1 MKDKTQLSD
10 LTKYE
15 IEEWLVNTVT
25 GRAPIPRYRGA
36 QIFRWLGRG
45 VRSFE
50 EMTDLPLRL
59 RADLA
64 ARASTGIPEIVSS
77 VRSPRDGTVKYA
89 VKTADG
95 CVVESVLMRYK
106 HGDTV
111 CVSSQAGCRM
121 GCEFCATKPKSF
133 VRSLTPGEMFGQVV
147 AIANAEGREFH
158 TVASGDAPAGD
169 TPPEPVS
176 MFEPAPILVFAPEP
190 VPAPASSSAPIP
202 APAPEPAPATAPVR
216 RIRNIVVMGVGEPF
230 DNYDN
235 TLKFIRLL
243 HGHEETNI
251 GYRKITISTCGV
263 LPGILRLAEEGL
275 PIGLSVSLNAPGDEL
290 RSRLMP
296 VNNRYSIDKLIEG
309 CKIYTSKTN
318 RRVTFEYALIKDV
331 NDAPDDAEAVLRLI
345 RGMLCHVNLI
355 PVNETET
362 SGFAPSPDERIIQ
375 FIRVLR
381 RGGVQIT
388 VRRGLGADIM
398 AACGQLR
405 NSMIK

>member
-1 MKDKTQLSD
+1 M
-10 LTKYE
+10 
-15 IEEWLVNTVT
+15 VNTVT

-45 VRSFE
+45 ARTFE

-59 RADLA
+59 RADFA
-64 ARASTGIPEIVSS
+64 ARAVTGIPEIVSIL
-77 VRSPRDGTVKYA
+77 RSPRDETVKYA
-89 VKTADG
+89 IKTADG

-158 TVASGDAPAGD
+158 TVATGGEPAGE
-169 TPPEPVS
+169 TPPVS
-176 MFEPAPILVFAPEP
+176 ASP
-190 VPAPASSSAPIP
+190 PAPASEPASTP
-202 APAPEPAPATAPVR
+202 APASEPAR

-230 DNYDN
+230 DNYEN

-243 HGHEETNI
+243 HEHEETNI
-251 GYRKITISTCGV
+251 GYRKITISTCGI
-263 LPGILRLAEEGL
+263 LPGILRLADEGI
-275 PIGLSVSLNAPGDEL
+275 PIGLSVSLNAPADEL